1 MAGERVSHYRR
12 GVSVVLYSMTLK
24 DKGVV
29 GFPRPVTPPKLLL
42 LHPGDAAHGLPNPA
56 PAQSRA
62 DIPTRS
68 LCLGAEV
75 SEGTDLSVTALILHM
90 LGFKSGFSSLKC
102 A

>member
-29 GFPRPVTPPKLLL
+29 GFPRPVTPPKLVL

-56 PAQSRA
+56 PAQSK
-62 DIPTRS
+62 
-68 LCLGAEV
+68 AEPISPPGRFV
-75 SEGTDLSVTALILHM
+75 WGLRFQKAQI
-90 LGFKSGFSSLKC
+90 
-102 A
+102 

>member
-12 GVSVVLYSMTLK
+12 GVSVLLYSMSLK

-42 LHPGDAAHGLPNPA
+42 LHHGLPSPA

-68 LCLGAEV
+68 FCLGAEI
-75 SEGTDLSVTALILHM
+75 SEHTGLSVTALILHTQAAR
-90 LGFKSGFSSLKC
+90 LALKVGSHP
-102 A
+102 